1 MIFLIKIARIIPYFK
16 SSFGGPVNHLMK
28 VILGMQNLDIKNY
41 VYTVNFEKNNFLK
54 NGNKIFTSNKI
65 NIFKFTPLLKIYH
78 FFFTPQMIIE
88 LLRNK
93 FDIIDLNCVRN
104 FQVDLTLFF
113 HSIFRRNVPIL
124 LNTHGTMSTPEIS
137 RFRYLFK
144 KAYFIFFEKFLLKRV
159 NYFLVVSKLE
169 KESLI
174 EQKISAEKILI
185 ISPGKDLSINLDKIL
200 LGNFRKKYSIDENCI
215 IISCIGRIY
224 KGKGIQTLLKAIP
237 ILKKNLMNF
246 KVVIAGKDDGFL
258 GNLKELIKILN
269 IENDV
274 IFTGYLPKMNY
285 ALWELYKDTD
295 ILVSP
300 SYFESFGYVFIEGI
314 TFKIPIIFSSQNNI
328 ILEDGKSGIYIP
340 YSDYKTLAKNI
351 LQLIN
356 NRNIV
361 KYLTTNASNSI
372 KDYPDWNS
380 VLKKYYKI
388 YRKLK

>member
-1 MIFLIKIARIIPYFK
+1 MIKIARIIPYFK
-16 SSFGGPVNHLMK
+16 SSFGGPVNHLK
-28 VILGMQNLDIKNY
+28 KLIFGMRDLDIKNY
-41 VYTVNFEKNNFLK
+41 IYTVNFEKNNFLK

-113 HSIFRRNVPIL
+113 YSIFRRNVPIL

-137 RFRYLFK
+137 RFRNLFK
-144 KAYFIFFEKFLLKRV
+144 KVYFIFFEKFLLKRV

-174 EQKISAEKILI
+174 EQKISAEKIII
-185 ISPGKDLSINLDKIL
+185 ISHGKDLSINLDKIL
-200 LGNFRKKYSIDENCI
+200 SGNFRKKYSIDENCI

-224 KGKGIQTLLKAIP
+224 RGKGIQTLLKAIP
-237 ILKKNLMNF
+237 ILKNNLMNF

-300 SYFESFGYVFIEGI
+300 SYFESFGYVFVEGI
-314 TFKIPIIFSSQNNI
+314 TFKIPIIFSSQNDI
-328 ILEDGKSGIYIP
+328 ILEDGKSGIYTP